1 MDRTGKGMEAQ
12 VIPHYLET
20 LSETRGK
27 IIHPGSMDDVRR
39 MFQHARSGANE
50 VSAEYQ
56 ADYFGKGYAWY
67 RANLFV
73 AHDVAG
79 VWHLVGLIENIDDE
93 HDLRFRAE
101 NDATTGLSNHT
112 ATQDLVASALADASV
127 RRHSVCVALDIDDF
141 K

>member
-1 MDRTGKGMEAQ
+1 
-12 VIPHYLET
+12 
-20 LSETRGK
+20 
-27 IIHPGSMDDVRR
+27 MDDVRR

-93 HDLRFRAE
+93 HDMRFRAE